1 MSLKT
6 AWQETCKFIKMMQKS
21 EPHLLVY
28 LFLTAMMTA
37 TVPFIPIYFSAQIL
51 DQLIAGQFHSAMQ
64 NVYWMIGISGVLGIT
79 SKALNQRF
87 LKIQDCSEN
96 KISQRIVEKA
106 YQLEYEEL
114 EKTETLDEMR
124 KADQGC
130 NGGGSTDSQLRDL
143 LQFLTMLF
151 SILYSLIFVGVLIMQ
166 ILKSSQTRWMALA
179 SLFFLF
185 ALYAL
190 VILIGSILSAKAGE
204 LLQKMRRD
212 NVHNNAMSNY
222 IGNLGQ
228 SVTNGKDIRIFQM
241 QKLIMHLF
249 NKTVVSADFYLAW
262 GTTNGKINGVI
273 TFLTQLASGMT
284 YLVIGIIAMQG
295 TIGIGEVMLYA
306 NAILRFTTS
315 LVMLAASYNNIA
327 YRYEYLNSYEAFIQR
342 PNMSYEGTLP
352 VEKRDDGEYH
362 LTFDHVSYRYPG
374 QSENALKD
382 ISFDLE
388 LKKHFAVVGRN
399 GAGKTTFIKLMC
411 RLAEPTEGRIL
422 LNGIDI
428 RKYAFEE
435 YVQIFSVVF
444 QDFKL
449 MEMPLGENL
458 AASANVDEQ
467 KAMRVLEEVG
477 LSARVAGMEKGL
489 KTLLGKENG
498 EGILLSGG
506 EAQKAAIA
514 RALYKDAPVV
524 ILDEPTAALDPL
536 AEAEIYENFNEL
548 VKDKTSIFISHRM
561 SSCKFCDEIVVFDH
575 GQIVQR
581 GTHDQLAGQPGLYQE
596 LWEAQAQYYRHSP
609 QTLEMIGSQV

>member
-228 SVTNGKDIRIFQM
+228 SVTNDKDIRIFQM

-315 LVMLAASYNNIA
+315 LVTLAASYNNIA

-374 QSENALKD
+374 QSETALKD

-458 AASANVDEQ
+458 AASANVDDQ

-477 LSARVAGMEKGL
+477 LSARVAGMDKGL
-489 KTLLGKENG
+489 KTQLGKENG

-596 LWEAQAQYYRHSP
+596 LWEAQAQYYRHSH
-609 QTLEMIGSQV
+609 QMMEMIGSQV